1 MTEVKNC
8 GVPEREGVKNC
19 KTRGKLPLI
28 NTRNLIGRN
37 SCLFDRLRQ
46 MSNYVAYRCA
56 AWTRL
61 PPQNKPLPDCLA
73 WCSNRPP

>member
-8 GVPEREGVKNC
+8 GASEREGVKNC
-19 KTRGKLPLI
+19 KTVGKLTL
-28 NTRNLIGRN
+28 NTDNTD